1 MKGTNIPQ
9 ERKDAE
15 KNVTKSPD
23 KGFCFPLHLSVSAG
37 DNGLYNLGAFL
48 MFALIPA
55 GGRGLRLAP
64 YTRVLPKPLLPVGDR
79 PVLAILLERL
89 RAAGVRRVAIALG
102 YRGELIR
109 TYFGDGARAGVEL
122 SYLTE
127 EEPLGTAGPV
137 RLLAP
142 QRDPFLVVNG
152 DILTDLPFGELYQ
165 AHLEQGAAATVAARE
180 HHVRM
185 EYGRLRTEGKSLL
198 GWDEKPVWSTLIG
211 IGAYV
216 LSPAAQDLCPPGRLE
231 MPALIELLLAA
242 GHRVSVYVTD
252 AYWRDIG
259 SRDEYDAVNE
269 DPPEFAR
276 PVREKDEGQ
285 RRVEG

>member
-1 MKGTNIPQ
+1 
-9 ERKDAE
+9 
-15 KNVTKSPD
+15 
-23 KGFCFPLHLSVSAG
+23 
-37 DNGLYNLGAFL
+37 
-48 MFALIPA
+48 MFALILA

-89 RAAGVRRVAIALG
+89 RLAGVRRAAIALG

-109 TYFGDGARAGVEL
+109 TYFGDGVRCGVEL
-122 SYLTE
+122 SYLAE

-142 QRDPFLVVNG
+142 QQESFLVVNG
-152 DILTDLPFGELYQ
+152 DILTDLPFAELYQ

-180 HHVRM
+180 HQIRM
-185 EYGRLRTEGKSLL
+185 EYGRLRTDGQSLV
-198 GWDEKPVWSTLIG
+198 GWDEKPAWSCLIG

-216 LSPAAQDLCPPGRLE
+216 LSPVTQQLCPPGRLE
-231 MPALIELLLAA
+231 MPGLIELLLAA
-242 GHRVSVYVTD
+242 GQRVSVHVTD

-259 SRDEYDAVNE
+259 TRDEYDAVNE
-269 DPPEFAR
+269 NPPEFVNPGRGQDAT
-276 PVREKDEGQ
+276 REM
-285 RRVEG
+285 VEG